1 MILFLFSGGVE
12 STALLKYF
20 LKDTDKLIYV
30 LYTKLGY
37 DDLAIKRIKEQDTA
51 AKEILTIYRKKYRDF
66 NYGSTNLSL
75 NNINRSHTERGGFGY
90 DEQWNLF
97 FAGMYAKML
106 GIKEIWLGHFT
117 YNQEDRIKNNMG
129 FQTWF
134 YDGTLE
140 KYASLGTSLDFGFTK
155 DLTVNFPA
163 KTFNK
168 KKIDSFSS
176 KKEAWDYIDEEVRPW
191 VRSCWGEE
199 KFCGKCYKCITY
211 IKSGI
216 KND

>member
-1 MILFLFSGGVE
+1 MILLLFSGGVE
-12 STALLKYF
+12 STVLLKYF
-20 LKDTDKLIYV
+20 LKDTNKLIYV

-37 DDLAIKRIKEQDTA
+37 DDLAIKRIKEQDIA
-51 AKEILTIYRKKYRDF
+51 VKEILSIYLKKYRSF
-66 NYGSTNLSL
+66 NYGSVNLSL
-75 NNINRSHTERGGFGY
+75 NNINRLHTENGGFGY

-97 FAGMYAKML
+97 FSGMYAKML

-117 YNQEDRIKNNMG
+117 YNQKDRIKNNMP

-140 KYASLGTSLDFGFTK
+140 KYASLGASLDFGFTK
-155 DLTVNFPA
+155 NLTINFPA

-168 KKIDSFSS
+168 KQIDSFSS
-176 KKEAWDYIDEEVRPW
+176 KKEAWDYIDEEVRQW
-191 VRSCWGEE
+191 VRSCWGEQ

-211 IKSGI
+211 IKSEI

>member
-37 DDLAIKRIKEQDTA
+37 DDLAIKRINEQDIA

-66 NYGSTNLSL
+66 NYGSINLSL
-75 NNINRSHTERGGFGY
+75 NNINRSHTEQGGFGY

-117 YNQEDRIKNNMG
+117 YNQEDRIKNNMT

-155 DLTVNFPA
+155 DLTIKFPA
-163 KTFNK
+163 KTYNK
-168 KKIDSFSS
+168 KEIDSFSS

-191 VRSCWGEE
+191 VRSCWGKE
-199 KFCGKCYKCITY
+199 KFCGKCFKCITY

>member
-1 MILFLFSGGVE
+1 MILLLFSGGVE

-20 LKDTDKLIYV
+20 LKDTNKLIYI
-30 LYTKLGY
+30 LYTRLGY
-37 DDLAIKRIKEQDTA
+37 DDFAIKRLKEQDIA
-51 AKEILTIYRKKYRDF
+51 AQKILNIYQKKYRSF
-66 NYGSTNLSL
+66 NYGSINLSL
-75 NNINRSHTERGGFGY
+75 NNITRLHTEKNGFGY

-106 GIKEIWLGHFT
+106 GINEIWLGHFT
-117 YNQEDRIKNNMG
+117 YNQEDRIKNDLN

-140 KYASLGTSLDFGFTK
+140 KYAFLGTSLDFGFIK
-155 DLTVNFPA
+155 NLNINFPA
-163 KTFNK
+163 KDFNK
-168 KKIDSFSS
+168 KEIDSFSS